1 MEDETEQKMDA
12 DEKDEE
18 TEETKEKNVKEKRR
32 MENKEM
38 GGRSPDELVRRR
50 EEELFF
56 SFWKLVDSVLTAG
69 AEGDGS
75 HPRA

>member
-18 TEETKEKNVKEKRR
+18 TEEAKEKNLKEKRR

-38 GGRSPDELVRRR
+38 DGRSLEELVRRR
-50 EEELFF
+50 EKELFF
-56 SFWKLVDSVLTAG
+56 SFWKPVDSVLAAG
-69 AEGDGS
+69 AEGDRP
-75 HPRA
+75 HP

>member
-18 TEETKEKNVKEKRR
+18 TEETKEKNLKEKRR

-38 GGRSPDELVRRR
+38 DGRSLEELVRRR
-50 EEELFF
+50 REKELFLR
-56 SFWKLVDSVLTAG
+56 FWKLDDSVLAAG
-69 AEGDGS
+69 AEGDRP
-75 HPRA
+75 HP